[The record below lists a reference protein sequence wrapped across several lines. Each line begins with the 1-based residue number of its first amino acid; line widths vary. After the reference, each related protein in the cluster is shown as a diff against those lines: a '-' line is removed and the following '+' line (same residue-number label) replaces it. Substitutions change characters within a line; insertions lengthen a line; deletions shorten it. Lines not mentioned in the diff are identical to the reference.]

1 MNIAYSQRG
10 LSSISILIVMMVG
23 AFSLICALKLIPI
36 YIEGASVASA
46 ISSAVEDREFDGLT
60 VKQMRTKL
68 GKYFEIN
75 RIEGINVRDI
85 EIKRV
90 KGATHIDASYEQRE
104 PLLFNIDIVVKF
116 DELKYEVTSSK

>member
-23 AFSLICALKLIPI
+23 AFFLICALKLIPI